1 MKALQIIKI
10 IKNTYDPSHPLFN
23 GNLQIEDYSG
33 RYMPASVC
41 LTVDLDAKTAQIED
55 WGAYIPK
62 SSTCTARE
70 WEGRLFHFFAP
81 IRFISR
87 RDLAS
92 LLLSLRPLLKEAFE
106 GDAING
112 LLADE
117 IQGLLDGEIYYCCD
131 AEQEEID
138 RQCQAACEECGF
150 VSKLNPDWIIA
161 NCFYDGGFDCE
172 EIVNQACSGTE
183 ANSDL
188 ILSQCRETIYPVLRE
203 AEREYERRKFSV
215 CGKMTPK

>member
-1 MKALQIIKI
+1 MKAIQIIKE
-10 IKNTYDPSHPLFN
+10 NYSPRYPLFN
-23 GNLQIEDYSG
+23 GDLQIEDYSG

-106 GDAING
+106 ADEING

-117 IQGLLDGEIYYCCD
+117 IQGLLDGEIYGCVD

-150 VSKLNPDWIIA
+150 EEKLNPDWIIA
-161 NCFYDGGFDCE
+161 HCFYDGGFDCE
-172 EIVNQACSGTE
+172 EFVNQACSGTE
-183 ANSDL
+183 ANSEL
-188 ILSQCRETIYPVLRE
+188 ILSQCREAISPALRE
-203 AEREYERRKFSV
+203 AEREYEQRNE
-215 CGKMTPK
+215 G